1 MPRLTIDGLALTC
14 PDGTSIL
21 SAADAAGI
29 DIPALCHDPRLRPS
43 GTCRLCV
50 VDVAGADRPTAACT
64 TPVTDAMVVRTTT
77 PALHALRKS
86 LLQMLVGRYPAAA
99 VADSP
104 DLPLH
109 RLLTDYAVVP
119 AGTTMLELIDH
130 SHPAIH
136 VDLNRCISCWRC
148 VRICDEV
155 QGQFVWRIDGRGIE
169 SKVVPDSGT
178 TLAASS
184 CVSCGACVDTCP
196 TQALTDAAAAVEAP
210 PTAWTRTTCPYCA
223 VGCEMSVGTRDGRIT
238 EIRPLVD
245 APVNR
250 GHLCVK
256 GRYGF
261 GFTHS
266 PDRITTPMVRDA
278 AGQWRS
284 VDWNEAIAAAVAG
297 FRKVLDRSGPAAVGV
312 LSSARATNEE
322 NYLAQKFARVA
333 LGTNNIDC
341 CARVCHA
348 PSAAGLKSVFGT
360 GAATNSFDDIEM
372 ARTIMVCGS
381 NTTEAHPIVGARIKQ
396 SVLRGAH
403 LIVIDPRRIEL
414 AGYADVHLQPRPGT
428 VVAVLNS
435 MAAVIVEEGLLA
447 ADFVARRVD
456 RFDDFGA
463 FIAAYVPERTV
474 EVTGLDPADVRHAA
488 RLYAQQGPSLQF
500 HGLGVT
506 EQVQGTEAVMCL
518 ANLALL
524 TGNVGKPGTGCNP
537 LRGQNNVQG
546 AALMGCEPHQL
557 TGSVPLATAKDHT
570 AGIWGAPIPDATGLD
585 AMEML
590 DAAGSGTLK
599 ALWVIGWDILLTQPQ
614 TGVVRQA
621 LDELDVLV
629 VQDLFLNETARRCAT
644 VFLPAASA
652 FEKDGT
658 FMNSERRVQ
667 RVRAAV
673 PAPASAKSDA
683 EIISLAAAAC
693 GWGHAFSYRQPAE
706 IWDEI
711 RRVWPA
717 GAGMTYA
724 RLDHPGGLQWPCP
737 DSSHPGTTVLHADA
751 FPGIG
756 ARSALSR
763 VDYRRSAEMSDESYP
778 FTLITGRQLYA
789 FNAGTMTSRS
799 LTAALTGT
807 PVLDISRGDAATLGL
822 VEGDTVRICSRH
834 GAATMPCRVDDGL
847 PPATVFTTFGC
858 PDVTVNALLGPGRD
872 PTTHTPEYKMTAV
885 HLTREPP
892 AENRVTRGE
901 SGRTLT

>member
-1 MPRLTIDGLALTC
+1 MVRQLTSDGRAVTC

-21 SAADAAGI
+21 SAAGLAGI

-50 VDVAGADRPTAACT
+50 VDVAGAHRPTAACT
-64 TPVTDAMVVRTTT
+64 TPVTDAMVVRTAT
-77 PALHALRKS
+77 PALHTLRKS
-86 LLQMLVGRYPAAA
+86 LLQMLVGRYPADAT
-99 VADSP
+99 ADSP
-104 DLPLH
+104 DLPFH
-109 RLLTDYAVVP
+109 RLLADHAVVP
-119 AGTTMLELIDH
+119 TGTAVIDLIDH

-136 VDLNRCISCWRC
+136 VDMNRCISCWRC

-155 QGQFVWRIDGRGIE
+155 QGQFAWRIDGRGIE
-169 SKVVPDSGT
+169 SAVVPDSGT

-196 TQALTDAAAAVEAP
+196 TEALTDAGAAPEAP
-210 PTAWTRTTCPYCA
+210 PTGWTRTTCPYCA

-238 EIRPLVD
+238 EVRPLVG

-261 GFTHS
+261 GFTHA
-266 PDRITTPMVRDA
+266 PDRITTPMLRDT
-278 AGQWRS
+278 AGQWRH
-284 VDWNEAIAAAVAG
+284 VGWDEAIDAAIAG
-297 FRKVLDRSGPAAVGV
+297 FREVLERRGPAAVGV

-396 SVLRGAH
+396 AVRRGAH

-414 AGYADVHLQPRPGT
+414 ATYADVHLQPRPGT

-435 MAAVIVEEGLLA
+435 LAAAILDEGLTE
-447 ADFVARRVD
+447 ADFVGRRVD
-456 RFDDFGA
+456 QLDDFGA
-463 FIAAYVPERTV
+463 FIAAYAPERTAT
-474 EVTGLDPADVRHAA
+474 VTGLDPADVRRAA
-488 RLYAQQGPSLQF
+488 RLYARQGPSLQF

-506 EQVQGTEAVMCL
+506 EQVQGTEAVICL

-557 TGSVPLATAKDHT
+557 TGSVPLAAAKDRI
-570 AGIWGAPIPDATGLD
+570 AGVWGAPIPDATGMD

-614 TGVVRQA
+614 TGVVRRA
-621 LDELDVLV
+621 LDDLDVLV

-673 PAPASAKSDA
+673 RAPGSAKNDA

-693 GWGHAFSYRQPAE
+693 GWGQAFSYRQPAD

-724 RLDHPGGLQWPCP
+724 RLDRPGGLQWPCP
-737 DSSHPGTTVLHADA
+737 DSSHPGTTVLHADG

-756 ARSALSR
+756 TRATLRR
-763 VDYRRSAEMSDESYP
+763 VDYRRSAETSDERFP

-799 LTAALTGT
+799 VTAALTGG
-807 PVLDISRGDAATLGL
+807 PVLDISPADAAALG
-822 VEGDTVRICSRH
+822 VAEGDSVRIRSRH
-834 GAATMPCRVDDGL
+834 GAVSKPCRLDAGQ
-847 PPATVFTTFGC
+847 PPATVFPTCGC
-858 PDVTVNALLGPGRD
+858 PDVAVTALLGTGRD

-885 HLTREPP
+885 HLAREAP
-892 AENRVTRGE
+892 AENARGT
-901 SGRTLT
+901 G